1 MPRTLTLLPGIIAL
15 SLVFAVPAAAFQE
28 TKVERDKPVQVEKQ
42 AEVKNELNGIKLPDG
57 MSLSMSN
64 EHSATLE
71 KSFEFQ
77 IPGLSEKG
85 VLPKLNFGLELLYS
99 DKDQKTVLEEPPADD
114 VTIRGTLKH
123 RF

>member
-1 MPRTLTLLPGIIAL
+1 
-15 SLVFAVPAAAFQE
+15 
-28 TKVERDKPVQVEKQ
+28 
-42 AEVKNELNGIKLPDG
+42 
-57 MSLSMSN
+57 MSLSTSN

-77 IPGLSEKG
+77 IPGLGDKG

-99 DKDQKTVLEEPPADD
+99 AKDQVTVIEEPPAND